1 MGREVEGY
9 GISGWG
15 SFSVTP
21 PPQKTELS
29 KNLSGFINVHPKVQ

>member
-1 MGREVEGY
+1 MGKEGEGY

-21 PPQKTELS
+21 PQKTELS
-29 KNLSGFINVHPKVQ
+29 KNLSGFINIHPKVR